1 MPTGINDLK
10 QWALPSNWD
19 AARLTQIRLQSGET
33 YEDLINDIAAALAV
47 ANADLL
53 RDPMLAGMMSLADDP
68 LIEYRVGVS
77 NGFGTHTEYGRP
89 DAKRGATTGHMLP
102 LWAKDRMF
110 GWTWDFLRKARRFQ
124 IDNDIASGIEDL
136 QNVWRQTIL
145 NRHFDSD
152 TESIGSSGT
161 SVPYAD
167 GGTADSNYIPPHM
180 PDRGG
185 TFAYTH
191 SHFLRLNG
199 ITQANLNTA
208 IEHLWE
214 HGHDPPYE
222 LLVSQS
228 DISSWTDATS
238 VTGYVARPDPI
249 LRYGAQTDLA
259 NVSSEY
265 IGAVETDYGACRLM
279 ANGRIPTKY
288 WSAYKSYGPLDQ
300 RNPLKVY
307 PSPTYGLACVLL
319 SGDHIREFPL
329 EHAMMFFEY
338 GVGVGEDRVAAV
350 CVYNHTTGDYTDP
363 TIS

>member
-1 MPTGINDLK
+1 MPTGVNDLK
-10 QWALPSNWD
+10 QWAIPTNWD
-19 AARLTQIRLQSGET
+19 AARLMQISLQSGET
-33 YEDLINDIAAALAV
+33 YEDLLNDIAAALAI
-47 ANADLL
+47 ANAGLV
-53 RDPMLAGMMSLADDP
+53 SDP
-68 LIEYRVGVS
+68 LLSGLISISEESAVEYRVGVS
-77 NGFGTHTEYGRP
+77 NGFEDHTEYGRP
-89 DAKRGATTGHMLP
+89 DPKRGKSTGHMLP

-136 QNVWRQTIL
+136 QDVWKQTVL

-152 TESIGSSGT
+152 AETVATSGK

-167 GGTADSNYIPPHM
+167 GGTADSAYIPPSK

-191 SHFLRLNG
+191 NHFLRYDG
-199 ITQANLNTA
+199 INQANLELA
-208 IEHLWE
+208 IKHLWE
-214 HGHDPPYE
+214 HGHDAPYE
-222 LLVSQS
+222 LLVAQA

-238 VTGYVARPDPI
+238 VTGYIPRPDPL

-259 NVSSEY
+259 NVGEGY

-288 WSAYKSYGPLDQ
+288 WSVYKSAGPLDQ
-300 RNPLKVY
+300 RNPLRVY
-307 PSPTYGLACVLL
+307 PSPQYDLACILL
-319 SGDHIREFPL
+319 AGDHVREFPL
-329 EHAMMFFEY
+329 ENAILFFEY
-338 GVGVGEDRVAAV
+338 GVGVGEDRCAAA
-350 CVYNHTTGDYTDP
+350 CVYNHTSGSYTDP